1 MTGKTVLITGCSSG
15 FGMLAAVSLAKNG
28 WGVFATMRDVAK
40 RGRLD
45 AALATAGVTAEV
57 LALDVTSQA
66 SIDACVAQVMTGAGK
81 IDALVN
87 NAGIGI
93 GGFVEDLTLDD
104 VRRQFETN
112 FFGVVAV
119 TKAVLPHLRAARS
132 GRIVNISS
140 IGGRTANAILSA
152 YNASKYAVEGFS
164 ESLSFETRLFGVD
177 VVLIEPGTFK
187 TEIFEANRQVAP
199 GARNSQSPYFEAT
212 RALEA
217 QIDKLY
223 ARAAGDPQKVADA
236 IVHALTVAKPE
247 MRYLVGADAQ
257 ITARLHAMSF
267 RAYRALINYLFGYKA
282 VAAKLRG

>member
-1 MTGKTVLITGCSSG
+1 MTGKTVLVTGCSSG
-15 FGMLAAVSLAKNG
+15 FGMLAAVSLAKSG
-28 WGVFATMRDVAK
+28 WRVFATMRDPAK

-45 AALATAGVTAEV
+45 AALAQAGASAEV
-57 LALDVTSQA
+57 LALDVTNQA
-66 SIDACVAQVMTGAGK
+66 SIDACVAQAMASAGR

-93 GGFVEDLTLDD
+93 GAFVEDLTLDD
-104 VRRQFETN
+104 IRRQFETN
-112 FFGVVAV
+112 FFGLVAM
-119 TKAVLPHLRAARS
+119 TKAVLPHMRAAQS

-140 IGGRTANAILSA
+140 IGGRTTNAILSA

-164 ESLSFETRLFGVD
+164 ESLSFETQLFGVD

-187 TEIFEANRQVAP
+187 TEIFEANRQIAP
-199 GARNSQSPYFEAT
+199 GARNPASPYFEAT

-236 IVHALTVAKPE
+236 IVHALTVAKPK
-247 MRYLVGADAQ
+247 MRYLVGTDAK
-257 ITARLHAMSF
+257 ITARLHTVSF
-267 RAYRALINYLFGYKA
+267 HAYRALINTIFGYKKI
-282 VAAKLRG
+282 AAKLR

>member
-1 MTGKTVLITGCSSG
+1 MSGKTVLITGCSSG
-15 FGMLAAVSLAKNG
+15 FGLLAAVSLAKSG
-28 WGVFATMRDVAK
+28 WRVFATMRDVSK

-45 AALATAGVTAEV
+45 AALAQAGATAEV
-57 LALDVTSQA
+57 LALDVTSQH
-66 SIDACVAQVMTGAGK
+66 SIDACVAQVVASAGR

-104 VRRQFETN
+104 IRRQFDTN
-112 FFGVVAV
+112 FFGVVAM
-119 TKAVLPHLRAARS
+119 TKAALPHMRAARS

-177 VVLIEPGTFK
+177 IVLIEPGTFK
-187 TEIFEANRQVAP
+187 TEIFEANRQIAP
-199 GARNSQSPYFEAT
+199 GARNRQSPYFEAT
-212 RALEA
+212 QALEA

-236 IVHALTVAKPE
+236 VVLALTVPKPKL
-247 MRYLVGADAQ
+247 RYLVGTDAK
-257 ITARLHAMSF
+257 ITARLHTVSF
-267 RAYRALINYLFGYKA
+267 RAYRALINNIFGYKKI
-282 VAAKLRG
+282 AAKIR